1 MNQDFKAKSAIEIQ
15 LIEKKIKDYQTKH
28 PQRN

>member
-15 LIEKKIKDYQTKH
+15 SIEKKIKDYQEKH
-28 PQRN
+28 PRRT